1 MAKINYT
8 WATATP
14 PAPDTY
20 ITRLGESKV
29 HTVRYW
35 DGERWHDVAPP
46 RGAADPKVPFIW
58 PKGARTP
65 KPKWMNHDHYK
76 SRLTLRNITAQSRV
90 QWGTPFK
97 VYEPA
102 EVLKWLVNQ
111 GKLPADWREAYQNDM
126 RAAQKGSA
134 A

>member
-1 MAKINYT
+1 MAKIDYT

-20 ITRLGESKV
+20 ITRLDESKV

-35 DGERWHDVAPP
+35 DGERWHDIGAP
-46 RGAADPKVPFIW
+46 RGNNAPATPFKYPRRARVP
-58 PKGARTP
+58 
-65 KPKWMNHDHYK
+65 MNGYHKHYK
-76 SRLTLRNITAQSRV
+76 DRLTLRGITAQSRV